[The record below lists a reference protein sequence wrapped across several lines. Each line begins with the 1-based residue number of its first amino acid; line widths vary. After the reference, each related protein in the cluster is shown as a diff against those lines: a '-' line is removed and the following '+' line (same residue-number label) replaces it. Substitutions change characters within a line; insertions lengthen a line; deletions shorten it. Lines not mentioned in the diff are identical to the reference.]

1 MKKRSVRRL
10 KEKGWSE
17 EDIRKTEEII
27 ERRRRE
33 DKSRT
38 YISMN
43 RVLYWSAIVV
53 IVLGNFVISMFLIPF
68 LLVLKKITLDI
79 IIITI
84 AFAFGLLFNLLV
96 TDIEHVEKKHH
107 LFAAI
112 MIPLIALINFVMMV
126 NVANSLGNAMN
137 LPVTRQNPY
146 FISLIYV
153 VAFVLPYLYTLI
165 IKKEYKEWK

>member
-10 KEKGWSE
+10 KEKGWPE
-17 EDIRKTEEII
+17 EDIKKTEEII

-38 YISMN
+38 YVSMN
-43 RVLYWSAIVV
+43 RMLYWSALIV
-53 IVLGNFVISMFLIPF
+53 IVLGNFAISMFLIPF
-68 LLVLKKITLDI
+68 LLVLKKIGLDI
-79 IIITI
+79 IIVTI

-96 TDIEHVEKKHH
+96 MDIEHVEKKHH
-107 LFAAI
+107 LFAVI
-112 MIPLIALINFVMMV
+112 MIPIIALVNFIIMV
-126 NVANSLGNAMN
+126 NVANSLGEAMN
-137 LPVTRQNPY
+137 LPITRQNPY

-153 VAFVLPYLYTLI
+153 IAFVLPYLYSLI